1 MSLQN
6 SGSHSEQSQHHHQ
19 GAASQVVSFVS
30 TSGLGNPGKAQ
41 VAVLKWDK
49 PNNENF
55 PICQGQCSSD
65 AMKEGSRIGS
75 VMQT

>member
-1 MSLQN
+1 M
-6 SGSHSEQSQHHHQ
+6 
-19 GAASQVVSFVS
+19 VSFVS
-30 TSGLGNPGKAQ
+30 TSGLGNPGKAH